1 MRATFENIGYHIDY
15 YVEKK
20 YMGSIK
26 LKSPDR
32 DIFGYH
38 GRKVEVAVEDLIL
51 GKKKIKKGQTYTTE
65 LIPLCGKMI
74 KC

>member
-1 MRATFENIGYHIDY
+1 MIHFENIGYHVDY

-20 YMGSIK
+20 YIGSIK
-26 LKSPDR
+26 LESPDR
-32 DIFGYH
+32 DIFGHY
-38 GRKVEVAVEDLIL
+38 GRKVEVAVEDLTF
-51 GKKKIKKGQTYTTE
+51 GKKKIKKGQTFTTE